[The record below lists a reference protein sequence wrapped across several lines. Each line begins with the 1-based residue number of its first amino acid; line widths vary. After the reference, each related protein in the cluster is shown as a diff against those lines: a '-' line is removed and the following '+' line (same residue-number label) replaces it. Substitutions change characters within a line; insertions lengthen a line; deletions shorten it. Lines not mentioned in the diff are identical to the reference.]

1 VRKRGA
7 KFLETG
13 TERNGAENFVSE
25 AEQIDWVRIEDHRAS
40 MRRLLKASADRV
52 GVPHLAHTLEQDPS
66 TIRNQ
71 LAYRDGRCP
80 SWELAALCFL
90 LDSDFRSRAVGLCG
104 EVLTKPGDLSPEEA
118 LRLIAA
124 KAASEWDKR
133 ALADV
138 HSIMGRVKR

>member
-1 VRKRGA
+1 VTDSA
-7 KFLETG
+7 
-13 TERNGAENFVSE
+13 
-25 AEQIDWVRIEDHRAS
+25 QIDWVQLDDHRAS
-40 MRRLLKASADRV
+40 MRRLLKAAADRI
-52 GVPHLAHTLEQDPS
+52 GILHLAHTLEQDPS

-104 EVLTKPGDLSPEEA
+104 EMLTKPGDLSPEEA

-124 KAASEWDKR
+124 KACSEWDKR

-138 HSIMGRVKR
+138 HAIMAG

>member
-1 VRKRGA
+1 LGADRGPPRFDA
-7 KFLETG
+7 ATPEGFPP
-13 TERNGAENFVSE
+13 
-25 AEQIDWVRIEDHRAS
+25 I
-40 MRRLLKASADRV
+40 ASASRTS
-52 GVPHLAHTLEQDPS
+52 HTLEQDPS

-80 SWELAALCFL
+80 SWEVAALCFL

-104 EVLTKPGDLSPEEA
+104 EILTKPGDLSPEEA